1 MEMVIKILE
10 IIRSFITRP
19 LFSIGSSVVSTWT
32 ILTVLGLS
40 LVLVWATR
48 RLHRWAVHTLMAKSQ
63 IDLGVRDAAASI
75 LRYGVLTIG
84 FIVIFQSVGLDLS
97 SVTILFG
104 ALGVGVGFGLQ
115 VITNNVVS
123 GLVILFERPIKLG
136 DRVEVDD
143 IAGNVVK
150 ISMRSTT
157 ILTNDNID
165 IIVPNSQFVS
175 STVINWSHN
184 DRNVRFNYPV
194 SVSYKEDPAH
204 IKTIL
209 LQVAASEPGVLA
221 SPAPD
226 VLFDSYGDS
235 SLNFILRVWSGLYI
249 DRPRVLRS
257 RLYYAIF
264 DAFKREGIEIP
275 YPQRDLHI
283 KDLPATL
290 NSLADSN

>member
-1 MEMVIKILE
+1 MVIKILE

-175 STVINWSHN
+175 STVINWR
-184 DRNVRFNYPV
+184 DRK
-194 SVSYKEDPAH
+194 SV
-204 IKTIL
+204 
-209 LQVAASEPGVLA
+209 V
-221 SPAPD
+221 
-226 VLFDSYGDS
+226 
-235 SLNFILRVWSGLYI
+235 
-249 DRPRVLRS
+249 
-257 RLYYAIF
+257 
-264 DAFKREGIEIP
+264 
-275 YPQRDLHI
+275 
-283 KDLPATL
+283 
-290 NSLADSN
+290 